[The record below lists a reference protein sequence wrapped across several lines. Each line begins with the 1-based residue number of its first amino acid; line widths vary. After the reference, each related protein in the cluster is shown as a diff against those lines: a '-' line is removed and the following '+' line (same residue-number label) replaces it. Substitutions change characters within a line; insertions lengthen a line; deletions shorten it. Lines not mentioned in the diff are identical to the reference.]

1 MCPTMPTQE
10 ATTTEA
16 KPAKK
21 TAKGAASPPRSK
33 KGIVYAE
40 PSAVLRGKHTAEGA
54 MTVDEVKAF
63 IGWTE
68 VTDAATTDYDL
79 IDRYG
84 KKIILAN
91 APSNRPFR
99 LPLAERYANEHVRG
113 KWSFNLES
121 MVADRLGHVQQGQHR
136 CAGFILAE
144 QDREISP
151 HLWGKTPLVLETL
164 LGFGASELA
173 DTADTY
179 DTGAKRSLSDVVYR
193 HQDFGKSLTEAQQKS
208 MSKTLAGAIRLV
220 WLRVG
225 GESVSFAPHFPHSE
239 AMDFA
244 KKHPKIVDSVSF
256 ITEANADKN
265 ITSLISDSY
274 AAALHYLQQSTEHG
288 TEKADEFWTLF
299 ASGAGLEADNPILTL
314 RQILTKKGAD
324 SGSQRDEIILL
335 VIKAWN
341 AWIAGEKMT
350 NKQLQIK
357 KTKDGDK
364 FVNAEFPQLGGID
377 CTPPNVDKLVRQ
389 QLLILSILKSGPK
402 TYAEIS
408 EASGLQ
414 VGQISK
420 YTIKESKTGK
430 QFPDSLESKGYVSI
444 EVIED
449 QPTMF
454 KLTPKGVAS
463 LKKAAV

>member
-1 MCPTMPTQE
+1 MCPTMPT
-10 ATTTEA
+10 TEA
-16 KPAKK
+16 KTEEAKPTKK
-21 TAKGAASPPRSK
+21 TVKGATSSPPRSK

-68 VTDAATTDYDL
+68 VTDASTSDYDL

-84 KKIILAN
+84 KKIVLAN

-99 LPLAERYANEHVRG
+99 MPLAERYANEHVRG

-179 DTGAKRSLSDVVYR
+179 DTGAKRTLADVIYR
-193 HQDFGKSLTEAQQKS
+193 HQDFGKSLTESQQNKL
-208 MSKTLAGAIRLV
+208 SKILSVALKLV

-225 GESVSFAPHFPHSE
+225 GETVSFAPHFPHSE
-239 AMDFA
+239 AMDFG
-244 KKHPKIVDSVSF
+244 KKHPKLVDSVSF
-256 ITEANADKN
+256 VVEADVGGTTLITPG
-265 ITSLISDSY
+265 Y
-274 AAALHYLQQSTEHG
+274 AAGLHYLMQCTEHG
-288 TEKADEFWTLF
+288 QEKADEFWTLF
-299 ASGAGLEADNPILTL
+299 TSGAGLEADNPILTL

-341 AWIAGEKMT
+341 AWVAGEKMT

-377 CTPPNVDKLVRQ
+377 CTPPNVDKLVKP
-389 QLLILSILKSGPK
+389 QLLILSILKSGAK

-454 KLTPKGVAS
+454 KLTAKGTAS
-463 LKKAAV
+463 LKKQSA